1 MNLLLSFCLL
11 FVSLI
16 QADSNKILAEN
27 HTYKLYI
34 FEGSDWCTNCLR
46 LERQVLSTT
55 TFEKTLGTHA
65 VALEKVDFP
74 QRKKLSKRLIS
85 RNDSLATIYEFDGTF
100 PTLVISR
107 VDTLRF
113 AKIQYSNQSAS
124 ELSEEIITKT
134 KMLYD

>member
-1 MNLLLSFCLL
+1 MH
-11 FVSLI
+11 
-16 QADSNKILAEN
+16 ADNVLTEE

-46 LERQVLSTT
+46 LERQVLSIT
-55 TFEKTLGTHA
+55 TFEETLNSHA
-65 VALEKVDFP
+65 VTLEKVDFP

-85 RNDSLATIYEFDGTF
+85 RNDSLATIYAFDGTF

-113 AKIQYSNQSAS
+113 VKIEYTNQSAS
-124 ELSEEIITKT
+124 ELSEEIITKS
-134 KMLYD
+134 KMLDD